1 MLDKIITTIE
11 YNKMII
17 LSVFLLF
24 ALYVGEVNITTSIL
38 ICCMWFTFGFIS
50 FQRGYTQIVNEE
62 MAKYYRQKVEEE
74 YNKVKNN
81 EISNN

>member
-1 MLDKIITTIE
+1 MLNKIINTLE
-11 YNKMII
+11 YNIMII
-17 LSVFLLF
+17 LSTLLLI
-24 ALYVGEVNITTSIL
+24 ALYVGEVNIITSIL

-62 MAKYYRQKVEEE
+62 MAKYYRQKVDQE
-74 YNKVKNN
+74 YNKINN